1 MNKYFFY
8 KINTLTNKVSL
19 INKGDK
25 KTDLSKEVNK
35 TLKDQDKYQIMLLK
49 IEKVKK
55 WNPKIPANILGG
67 PDNFLLKEKN
77 IQLGENLFSP
87 GPIKLSFTFFD
98 ITKKLKIKKKEDK
111 RAIQII
117 YYTLEYYE
125 KNNIKLKDLKKV
137 AELAFL
143 NKLEKRLLAPK
154 LITQIFK

>member
-8 KINTLTNKVSL
+8 KINTLTNKVSI

-25 KTDLSKEVNK
+25 KSDLFKEVNK

-67 PDNFLLKEKN
+67 P
-77 IQLGENLFSP
+77 
-87 GPIKLSFTFFD
+87 IKLSFTFFD

-111 RAIQII
+111 RAVQIV

-154 LITQIFK
+154 LITQIHK

>member
-8 KINTLTNKVSL
+8 KINTLTNKVYL

-25 KTDLSKEVNK
+25 KSELSKEVNK
-35 TLKDQDKYQIMLLK
+35 TIKNQDKYQIMLLK

-67 PDNFLLKEKN
+67 P
-77 IQLGENLFSP
+77 
-87 GPIKLSFTFFD
+87 IKISFTFFD

-154 LITQIFK
+154 LITQIHK

>member
-8 KINTLTNKVSL
+8 KINTLTNKISL

-25 KTDLSKEVNK
+25 KTELSKEVNK
-35 TLKDQDKYQIMLLK
+35 TLKNQDKYQIMLLK

-55 WNPKIPANILGG
+55 WNPKIPLNILGG
-67 PDNFLLKEKN
+67 P
-77 IQLGENLFSP
+77 
-87 GPIKLSFTFFD
+87 IKISFTFFD

-154 LITQIFK
+154 LITQIKL

>member
-8 KINTLTNKVSL
+8 KINTLTNKVSI

-25 KTDLSKEVNK
+25 KSDLFKEVNK

-67 PDNFLLKEKN
+67 P
-77 IQLGENLFSP
+77 
-87 GPIKLSFTFFD
+87 IKLSFTFFD

-111 RAIQII
+111 RTIQII

-154 LITQIFK
+154 LITQILK

>member
-8 KINTLTNKVSL
+8 KFNALTNKVSL

-25 KTDLSKEVNK
+25 KSELSKEVNK
-35 TLKDQDKYQIMLLK
+35 TIKNQDKYQIMLLK

-55 WNPKIPANILGG
+55 WNSKIPANILGG
-67 PDNFLLKEKN
+67 P
-77 IQLGENLFSP
+77 
-87 GPIKLSFTFFD
+87 IKISFTFFD

-111 RAIQII
+111 RAVQIV

-154 LITQIFK
+154 LITQIN

>member
-8 KINTLTNKVSL
+8 KINALTNKVSL

-35 TLKDQDKYQIMLLK
+35 TLKNQDKYQIMLLK

-55 WNPKIPANILGG
+55 WNSKIPVNILG
-67 PDNFLLKEKN
+67 
-77 IQLGENLFSP
+77 

-98 ITKKLKIKKKEDK
+98 LTKKLKIKKKEDK
-111 RAIQII
+111 RAIQIV

-154 LITQIFK
+154 LITQIN

>member
-25 KTDLSKEVNK
+25 KSDLFKEVNK

-67 PDNFLLKEKN
+67 P
-77 IQLGENLFSP
+77 
-87 GPIKLSFTFFD
+87 IKLSFTFFD
-98 ITKKLKIKKKEDK
+98 LTKKLKIKKKEDK
-111 RAIQII
+111 RAIQIV

>member
-35 TLKDQDKYQIMLLK
+35 TLKNQDKYQIMLLK

-55 WNPKIPANILGG
+55 WNPKIPLNILG
-67 PDNFLLKEKN
+67 
-77 IQLGENLFSP
+77 

-154 LITQIFK
+154 LITQIKL

>member
-25 KTDLSKEVNK
+25 KTELSKEVNK
-35 TLKDQDKYQIMLLK
+35 TLKNQDKYQIILLK

-55 WNPKIPANILGG
+55 WNPKIPTNILG
-67 PDNFLLKEKN
+67 
-77 IQLGENLFSP
+77 

-111 RAIQII
+111 RAIQIV

-154 LITQIFK
+154 LITQIKL

>member
-8 KINTLTNKVSL
+8 KFNILTHKVFL
-19 INKGDK
+19 INKGNS
-25 KTDLSKEVNK
+25 KTELSKEVNQ
-35 TLKDQDKYQIMLLK
+35 TLQSQDKYQIMLLK
-49 IEKVKK
+49 IEKKK
-55 WNPKIPANILGG
+55 TIKIS
-67 PDNFLLKEKN
+67 
-77 IQLGENLFSP
+77 FS
-87 GPIKLSFTFFD
+87 FFD

-111 RAIQII
+111 RAIQVI

-154 LITQIFK
+154 LINQIF

>member
-1 MNKYFFY
+1 
-8 KINTLTNKVSL
+8 
-19 INKGDK
+19 
-25 KTDLSKEVNK
+25 
-35 TLKDQDKYQIMLLK
+35 MLLK

-67 PDNFLLKEKN
+67 PL
-77 IQLGENLFSP
+77 
-87 GPIKLSFTFFD
+87 KLSFTFFD

-111 RAIQII
+111 RSIQIV

-154 LITQIFK
+154 LITQIKL

>member
-8 KINTLTNKVSL
+8 KINTLTNKVSI

-25 KTDLSKEVNK
+25 KSDLFKEVNK

-55 WNPKIPANILGG
+55 WNPKIPANILG
-67 PDNFLLKEKN
+67 
-77 IQLGENLFSP
+77 

-125 KNNIKLKDLKKV
+125 KNNIKLKDLKKI

>member
-25 KTDLSKEVNK
+25 KTELSKEVNK
-35 TLKDQDKYQIMLLK
+35 TIKDQDKYQIMLLK

-55 WNPKIPANILGG
+55 WNPKIPLNILG
-67 PDNFLLKEKN
+67 
-77 IQLGENLFSP
+77 

-137 AELAFL
+137 TELAFL

-154 LITQIFK
+154 LITQIHK

>member
-25 KTDLSKEVNK
+25 KSDLSKEVNK

-55 WNPKIPANILGG
+55 WNPKIPPNILGG
-67 PDNFLLKEKN
+67 P
-77 IQLGENLFSP
+77 
-87 GPIKLSFTFFD
+87 IKISFIFFD
-98 ITKKLKIKKKEDK
+98 LTKKLKIKKKEDK

-154 LITQIFK
+154 LITQIHK

>member
-25 KTDLSKEVNK
+25 KTELSKEVNK
-35 TLKDQDKYQIMLLK
+35 TLKNQDKYQIMLLK

-67 PDNFLLKEKN
+67 P
-77 IQLGENLFSP
+77 
-87 GPIKLSFTFFD
+87 IKISFTFFD

-154 LITQIFK
+154 LITQIN

>member
-25 KTDLSKEVNK
+25 KTELSKEVNK
-35 TLKDQDKYQIMLLK
+35 TLKNQDKYQIMLLK

-55 WNPKIPANILGG
+55 WNPKIPLNILG
-67 PDNFLLKEKN
+67 
-77 IQLGENLFSP
+77 

-137 AELAFL
+137 SELAFL

-154 LITQIFK
+154 LITQIHK

>member
-8 KINTLTNKVSL
+8 KINALTNKVSL

-35 TLKDQDKYQIMLLK
+35 TLKNQDKYQIILLK

-55 WNPKIPANILGG
+55 WNPKIPA
-67 PDNFLLKEKN
+67 
-77 IQLGENLFSP
+77 NLFSP

-111 RAIQII
+111 RAIQIV

-154 LITQIFK
+154 LITQIHK

>member
-25 KTDLSKEVNK
+25 KTELSKEVNK
-35 TLKDQDKYQIMLLK
+35 TLKNQDKYQIMLLK

-67 PDNFLLKEKN
+67 P
-77 IQLGENLFSP
+77 
-87 GPIKLSFTFFD
+87 IKISFTFFD
-98 ITKKLKIKKKEDK
+98 LTKKLKIKKKEDK

-154 LITQIFK
+154 LITQIHK

>member
-25 KTDLSKEVNK
+25 KTELSKEVNK
-35 TLKDQDKYQIMLLK
+35 TLKNEDKYQIMLLK

-55 WNPKIPANILGG
+55 WNPKIPLNILG
-67 PDNFLLKEKN
+67 
-77 IQLGENLFSP
+77 

-154 LITQIFK
+154 LITQIKL

>member
-8 KINTLTNKVSL
+8 KINALTNKVSI

-25 KTDLSKEVNK
+25 KTELSKEVNK
-35 TLKDQDKYQIMLLK
+35 TIKNQDKYQIMLLK

-67 PDNFLLKEKN
+67 P
-77 IQLGENLFSP
+77 
-87 GPIKLSFTFFD
+87 IKLSFTFFD
-98 ITKKLKIKKKEDK
+98 ITKKLKIKKNEDK
-111 RAIQII
+111 RAIQIV

-125 KNNIKLKDLKKV
+125 KNDIKLKDLKKV

-154 LITQIFK
+154 LITQIHK

>member
-8 KINTLTNKVSL
+8 KFNALTNKVYL

-25 KTDLSKEVNK
+25 KSELSKEVNK
-35 TLKDQDKYQIMLLK
+35 TIKNQDKYQIMLLK

-55 WNPKIPANILGG
+55 WNSKIPANILG
-67 PDNFLLKEKN
+67 
-77 IQLGENLFSP
+77 

-117 YYTLEYYE
+117 YYTLDNRYITSYIST
-125 KNNIKLKDLKKV
+125 NWWIYIC
-137 AELAFL
+137 
-143 NKLEKRLLAPK
+143 KRT
-154 LITQIFK
+154 I

>member
-25 KTDLSKEVNK
+25 KTELSKEVNK
-35 TLKDQDKYQIMLLK
+35 TLKNQDKYQIMLLK

-67 PDNFLLKEKN
+67 P
-77 IQLGENLFSP
+77 
-87 GPIKLSFTFFD
+87 IKISFTFFD

-154 LITQIFK
+154 LITQIHK

>member
-8 KINTLTNKVSL
+8 KINTLTNKVSI

-25 KTDLSKEVNK
+25 KSDLFKEVNK

-67 PDNFLLKEKN
+67 P
-77 IQLGENLFSP
+77 
-87 GPIKLSFTFFD
+87 IKLSFTFFD
-98 ITKKLKIKKKEDK
+98 ISKKLKIKKKEDK

-154 LITQIFK
+154 LITQIN

>member
-8 KINTLTNKVSL
+8 KINTLTNKVSI

-25 KTDLSKEVNK
+25 KSDLFKEVNK

-55 WNPKIPANILGG
+55 WNPKIPANILG
-67 PDNFLLKEKN
+67 
-77 IQLGENLFSP
+77 

>member
-25 KTDLSKEVNK
+25 KSDLSKEVNK
-35 TLKDQDKYQIMLLK
+35 TLKDQEKYQIMLLK

-67 PDNFLLKEKN
+67 P
-77 IQLGENLFSP
+77 
-87 GPIKLSFTFFD
+87 IKLSFTFFD
-98 ITKKLKIKKKEDK
+98 ITKKLKMKKKEDK
-111 RAIQII
+111 RAIQIV

-154 LITQIFK
+154 LITQIN

>member
-8 KINTLTNKVSL
+8 KFNILTHKVSL
-19 INKGDK
+19 INKGNS
-25 KTDLSKEVNK
+25 KTELSKEVNQ
-35 TLKDQDKYQIMLLK
+35 TLQSQDKYQIMLLK
-49 IEKVKK
+49 IEKKK
-55 WNPKIPANILGG
+55 TIKIS
-67 PDNFLLKEKN
+67 
-77 IQLGENLFSP
+77 FS
-87 GPIKLSFTFFD
+87 FFD

-111 RAIQII
+111 RAIQVI

-154 LITQIFK
+154 LINQIF

>member
-8 KINTLTNKVSL
+8 KINTLTNKVSI

-25 KTDLSKEVNK
+25 KSDLFKEVNK

-67 PDNFLLKEKN
+67 P
-77 IQLGENLFSP
+77 
-87 GPIKLSFTFFD
+87 IKLSFTFFD
-98 ITKKLKIKKKEDK
+98 ISKKLKIKKKEDK

>member
-25 KTDLSKEVNK
+25 KTELSKEVNK
-35 TLKDQDKYQIMLLK
+35 TLKNQDKYQIMLLK

-55 WNPKIPANILGG
+55 WNPKIPLNILGG
-67 PDNFLLKEKN
+67 P
-77 IQLGENLFSP
+77 
-87 GPIKLSFTFFD
+87 IKISFTFFD

-154 LITQIFK
+154 LITQIHK

>member
-25 KTDLSKEVNK
+25 KSELSKEVNESIK
-35 TLKDQDKYQIMLLK
+35 EQDKYQIMLLK

-67 PDNFLLKEKN
+67 P
-77 IQLGENLFSP
+77 
-87 GPIKLSFTFFD
+87 IKLSFTFFD

-111 RAIQII
+111 RAIQIV

>member
-1 MNKYFFY
+1 
-8 KINTLTNKVSL
+8 
-19 INKGDK
+19 
-25 KTDLSKEVNK
+25 
-35 TLKDQDKYQIMLLK
+35 LK

-55 WNPKIPANILGG
+55 WNPKIPTNILG
-67 PDNFLLKEKN
+67 
-77 IQLGENLFSP
+77 

-111 RAIQII
+111 RAIQIV

-154 LITQIFK
+154 LITQIKL

>member
-8 KINTLTNKVSL
+8 KFNALTNKVYL

-25 KTDLSKEVNK
+25 KSELFKEVNK
-35 TLKDQDKYQIMLLK
+35 TIKNQDKYQIMLLK

-67 PDNFLLKEKN
+67 P
-77 IQLGENLFSP
+77 
-87 GPIKLSFTFFD
+87 IKISFTFFD

-125 KNNIKLKDLKKV
+125 KNNIKLKDLKRV

-154 LITQIFK
+154 LITQIHK